1 MTKPL
6 QRLTVGRNLN
16 GTSSFAVKARK
27 QGAKRLAAQLEK
39 IGEQAVKLADDFT
52 RAEFITDRPADR
64 RKGGRHLLG
73 SYRHRVVWDGQDF
86 PVRLELFSLA
96 DPAKVNALE
105 SGADPHEITPVN
117 SIWLTFP
124 RAGAGTTSIG
134 ALGDIKFA
142 GTKNAKQAYGG
153 GAKARVKK
161 VNHPGNLPHNM
172 MRRALDQAVEQRLS
186 RARI

>member
-16 GTSSFAVKARK
+16 GTSAFAIKARR

-39 IGEQAVKLADDFT
+39 VGERAVSIADEIT

-73 SYRHRVVWDGQDF
+73 SYRHRVVWDGVDF

-105 SGADPHEITPVN
+105 SGADPHTITPVN
-117 SIWLTFP
+117 AVWLVFP
-124 RAGAGTTSIG
+124 KAGGRTTSIG
-134 ALGDIKFA
+134 ALGDIKFS
-142 GTKNAKQAYGG
+142 GVRQPRQAYGG
-153 GAKARVKK
+153 GAKARVKE
-161 VNHPGNLPHNM
+161 VHHPGNLPHNM
-172 MRRALDQAVEQRLS
+172 MRRALDRAVDERLA
-186 RARI
+186 RARV